1 MANQPIRLGIAGGLG
16 GALVDAAEQW
26 EVSRD
31 YHEEKSRRRKREDV
45 EDKYRKVMAAGWTVC
60 ITDNPMGLLSYGAV
74 ETIDL
79 LGLPVPPGQL
89 MVHLNTF
96 HPKKELDEILE
107 GSAGLGCRDL
117 LVVSGDGSQR
127 LHRLE
132 PAEVGIDAQTVTS
145 VELLRYIDREYPGKF
160 TCGVAF
166 NPYEPQDAELEK
178 MRRKKDAGAAFI
190 ITQPILGRDDR
201 LEGLLPFGLPV
212 TLDAWMSKKLHLLSE
227 CVGHEIPEGTP
238 YDPIENLRELRRNY
252 PDYGLYL
259 AILGFK
265 TQYPLL
271 LEGSLI

>member
-1 MANQPIRLGIAGGLG
+1 MDRIFHVELQTP
-16 GALVDAAEQW
+16 
-26 EVSRD
+26 
-31 YHEEKSRRRKREDV
+31 KRSSEDIDKDLATF
-45 EDKYRKVMAAGWTVC
+45 EDKYRKVIEAGWIVC
-60 ITDNPMGLLSYGAV
+60 ITDNPMGLLSYGAM

-79 LGLPVPPGQL
+79 LGLPVHPEQL

-96 HPKKELDEILE
+96 HPRKELDEIL
-107 GSAGLGCRDL
+107 GAFAAAGGRHV

-132 PAEVGIDAQTVTS
+132 PAEIGIECTTVTS
-145 VELLRYIDREYPGKF
+145 VELLRFIDREHPGRF

-166 NPYEPQDAELEK
+166 NPYEPQDAEIEK
-178 MRRKKDAGAAFI
+178 MKRKAGAGASFI
-190 ITQPILGRDDR
+190 ITQPIIGRDDR
-201 LEGLLPFGLPV
+201 LAGLEPFRLPV

-238 YDPIENLRELRRNY
+238 YDPMENLRELRRNY

-271 LEGSLI
+271 QGIWEQPQA

>member
-1 MANQPIRLGIAGGLG
+1 MANKIFHVELQTPKRSSEDI
-16 GALVDAAEQW
+16 
-26 EVSRD
+26 
-31 YHEEKSRRRKREDV
+31 EKDLAV
-45 EDKYRKVMAAGWTVC
+45 FEDKYRKVVEAGWIVC
-60 ITDNPMGLLSYGAV
+60 ITDNPMGLLSYGAM

-79 LGLPVPPGQL
+79 LGLPVRAEQL

-96 HPKKELDEILE
+96 HPRREIDDIL
-107 GSAGLGCRDL
+107 GAFAAAGGRHL

-132 PAEVGIDAQTVTS
+132 PDEVGIDCQTVTS
-145 VELLRYIDREYPGKF
+145 VELIRYIDREFPGLF

-166 NPYEPQDAELEK
+166 NPYEPQDAEIEK
-178 MRRKKDAGAAFI
+178 MKRKADAGASFI

-201 LEGLLPFGLPV
+201 LAGLEPFHLPV

-238 YDPIENLRELRRNY
+238 YDPMENLRELRRNY

-271 LEGSLI
+271 AEIWK

>member
-1 MANQPIRLGIAGGLG
+1 MANKIFHVELQTPKRSSEDI
-16 GALVDAAEQW
+16 
-26 EVSRD
+26 
-31 YHEEKSRRRKREDV
+31 EKDLAV
-45 EDKYRKVMAAGWTVC
+45 FEDKYRKVVEAGWIVC
-60 ITDNPMGLLSYGAV
+60 ITDNPMGLLSYGAM

-79 LGLPVPPGQL
+79 LGLPVRAEQL

-96 HPKKELDEILE
+96 HPRQEIDDIL
-107 GSAGLGCRDL
+107 GAFAAAGGRHL

-132 PAEVGIDAQTVTS
+132 PDEVGIDCQTVTS
-145 VELLRYIDREYPGKF
+145 VELIRYIDREFPGLF

-166 NPYEPQDAELEK
+166 NPYEPQDAEIEK
-178 MRRKKDAGAAFI
+178 MKRKADAGASFI

-201 LEGLLPFGLPV
+201 LAGLEPFHLPV

-238 YDPIENLRELRRNY
+238 YDPMENLRELRRNY

-271 LEGSLI
+271 AEIWK

>member
-1 MANQPIRLGIAGGLG
+1 MPEHILHVELQTP
-16 GALVDAAEQW
+16 
-26 EVSRD
+26 
-31 YHEEKSRRRKREDV
+31 KRSSEDIDKDLATF
-45 EDKYRKVMAAGWTVC
+45 EDKYRKVVEAGWMVC
-60 ITDNPMGLLSYGAV
+60 VTDNPMGLLSYGAM
-74 ETIDL
+74 ETIEL
-79 LGLPVPPGQL
+79 LGLPVRPEQL

-96 HPKKELDEILE
+96 HPRQELDAILE
-107 GSAGLGCRDL
+107 SFRAAGGRHL

-132 PAEVGIDAQTVTS
+132 PDEIGVAGTTVTS
-145 VELLRYIDREYPGKF
+145 VELLRYIDREFPGRF
-160 TCGVAF
+160 HCGVAF
-166 NPYEPQDAELEK
+166 NPYEPQDAELAK
-178 MRRKKDAGAAFI
+178 MRRKADAGASFI
-190 ITQPILGRDDR
+190 ITQPIIGRDDR
-201 LEGLLPFGLPV
+201 LDALPAFGLPV

-271 LEGSLI
+271 PEVLKEAPDAPPAERP

>member
-1 MANQPIRLGIAGGLG
+1 MDKIFHVELQTPKRSSEDIEKDLR
-16 GALVDAAEQW
+16 VF
-26 EVSRD
+26 
-31 YHEEKSRRRKREDV
+31 EE
-45 EDKYRKVMAAGWTVC
+45 KYRKVVEAGWIVC
-60 ITDNPMGLLSYGAV
+60 ITDNPMGLLSYGAM

-79 LGLPVPPGQL
+79 MGLPVHPEQL

-96 HPKKELDEILE
+96 HTKKELDEILAAFKT
-107 GSAGLGCRDL
+107 AGGKHL
-117 LVVSGDGSQR
+117 LIVSGDGSQR

-132 PAEVGIDAQTVTS
+132 PAEVGVEALTVTS
-145 VELLRYIDREYPGKF
+145 VELLRYIDREFPGQF

-178 MRRKKDAGAAFI
+178 MRRKVDAGASFI
-190 ITQPILGRDDR
+190 ITQPIIGRDDR
-201 LEGLLPFGLPV
+201 LTGLGPFRLPV

-238 YDPIENLRELRRNY
+238 YDPMENLRELRRNY
-252 PDYGLYL
+252 PGYGLYL

-271 LEGSLI
+271 PEIWK

>member
-1 MANQPIRLGIAGGLG
+1 MANNIFHVELQTP
-16 GALVDAAEQW
+16 
-26 EVSRD
+26 
-31 YHEEKSRRRKREDV
+31 KRASEDV
-45 EDKYRKVMAAGWTVC
+45 EKDLRTFDEKYRKVVDAGWIVC
-60 ITDNPMGLLSYGAV
+60 ITDNPMGLLSYGAM
-74 ETIDL
+74 ETIEL
-79 LGLPVPPGQL
+79 LGLPVRPEQL
-89 MVHLNTF
+89 MVHINTF
-96 HPKKELDEILE
+96 HPRKEFDEIL
-107 GSAGLGCRDL
+107 GTFKDAGGRHL

-132 PAEVGIDAQTVTS
+132 PAEIGMACTTVTS
-145 VELLRYIDREYPGKF
+145 VELLRYIDRDYPGQF

-178 MRRKKDAGAAFI
+178 MKRKAAAGAAFI
-190 ITQPILGRDDR
+190 ITQPIIGRDDR
-201 LEGLLPFGLPV
+201 LAGLAPFGLPV

-238 YDPIENLRELRRNY
+238 YDPIENLRDLRRHY

-271 LEGSLI
+271 QDLWK

>member
-1 MANQPIRLGIAGGLG
+1 MPDKILHVELQTPKRSSEDI
-16 GALVDAAEQW
+16 
-26 EVSRD
+26 
-31 YHEEKSRRRKREDV
+31 EKDLRTF
-45 EDKYRKVMAAGWTVC
+45 EDKYRKVVEAGWIVC
-60 ITDNPMGLLSYGAV
+60 ITDNPMGLLSYGAM

-79 LGLPVPPGQL
+79 LGLPIHAEQL

-96 HPKKELDEILE
+96 HPRKEIDEIL
-107 GSAGLGCRDL
+107 GAFRAAGGRHL

-132 PAEVGIDAQTVTS
+132 PAEVGIDCTTVTS
-145 VELLRYIDREYPGKF
+145 VELIRFIDREYPGQF
-160 TCGVAF
+160 QCGVAF
-166 NPYEPQDAELEK
+166 NPYEPQEDELAK
-178 MRRKKDAGAAFI
+178 MRRKVDAGASFI
-190 ITQPILGRDDR
+190 ITQPVIGRDDR
-201 LEGLLPFGLPV
+201 LDALPAFGLPV

-238 YDPIENLRELRRNY
+238 YDPMENLKELKRNY

-271 LEGSLI
+271 RGVLE

>member
-1 MANQPIRLGIAGGLG
+1 MPE
-16 GALVDAAEQW
+16 AA
-26 EVSRD
+26 VSHTIDNKIFHVELQTPKRNSED
-31 YHEEKSRRRKREDV
+31 IEKDLAV
-45 EDKYRKVMAAGWTVC
+45 FEDKYRKVVNAGWIVC
-60 ITDNPMGLLSYGAV
+60 VTDNPMGLLSYEAT

-79 LGLPVPPGQL
+79 LGLPVHPEQL

-96 HPKKELDEILE
+96 HPRKELDAILE
-107 GSAGLGCRDL
+107 RFKGLGGKYL

-132 PAEVGIDAQTVTS
+132 PAEIGMEAKTVTS
-145 VELLRYIDREYPGKF
+145 VELLRYIDRECPGRF
-160 TCGVAF
+160 ISGVAF

-178 MRRKKDAGAAFI
+178 MKRKADAGASFI
-190 ITQPILGRDDR
+190 ITQPIIGRDER
-201 LEGLLPFGLPV
+201 LNALAPFGLPV
-212 TLDAWMSKKLHLLSE
+212 ILDAWMSKKLHLLSE

-238 YDPIENLRELRRNY
+238 YDPMENLRELRRNY

-271 LEGSLI
+271 QDIWKTESKPA